1 MESESTQPGIA
12 PGSQWHFYG
21 RVRAAEVQTKTAP
34 QAITEVA
41 PAVQVQTRAE
51 QIEML

>member
-1 MESESTQPGIA
+1 MNDHETTQPGIA

-34 QAITEVA
+34 AVEPAPEVHQA
-41 PAVQVQTRAE
+41 QAE